1 MDVRIS
7 PISRIS
13 TDFRDKKSVGIRE
26 IGEIRTSI
34 RITTES
40 YFVIF
45 SFETAT
51 FYKYPNISVESGFR
65 ELFLLHFG
73 YLIVL
78 PKKIYFKKQAV

>member
-7 PISRIS
+7 PISRIH
-13 TDFRDKKSVGIRE
+13 TDFLDKKSVRIRE

-45 SFETAT
+45 YFETAT
-51 FYKYPNISVESGFR
+51 SYRQF
-65 ELFLLHFG
+65 
-73 YLIVL
+73 
-78 PKKIYFKKQAV
+78 PKQP